1 MIPMPIIRR
10 FFFCLAM
17 LLLMS
22 MTIPPVLQAAEDA
35 TLTGTVLETMNAAD
49 YTYLKLK
56 TTGGPVWIAMPAT
69 KIETGQKVSCAK
81 GMTMHNFDSKTL
93 GRTFAEIIFSPGLAE
108 AAESGTSEEM
118 DNENAGSSFADAVKQ
133 ESMQQPAPE
142 APMQAS
148 TGSMGATVPFTEEKV
163 AKAEGENSYTVEEIF
178 AQAGSLSGKTV
189 RLRGKVVKVNPNI
202 MGKNWIHIQDGTGN
216 PMNNSHD
223 LVVTSSDIPELNEIV
238 LIHGKVAANKD
249 FGYGY
254 KYDALVEEAT
264 FQK

>member
-1 MIPMPIIRR
+1 MPIIRR

-17 LLLMS
+17 PLLMS
-22 MTIPPVLQAAEDA
+22 TTVPTLLQAANDA
-35 TLTGTVLETMNAAD
+35 TLTGTVLETMSAAD

-56 TTGGPVWIAMPAT
+56 TSEGPVWIAMPAT
-69 KIETGQKVSCAK
+69 KIETGQTVSCAD
-81 GMTMHNFDSKTL
+81 GMVMYNFDSKTL
-93 GRTFAEIIFSPGLAE
+93 GRTFAEIVFSTGLAE
-108 AAESGTSEEM
+108 AAETGTPDEVEKQST
-118 DNENAGSSFADAVKQ
+118 GSSFTDAVKQ

-142 APMQAS
+142 TPMQAS

-178 AQAGSLSGKTV
+178 AQAGQLTGKTV
-189 RLRGKVVKVNPNI
+189 RLRGKVVKINPNI

-216 PMNNSHD
+216 PMHNSHD
-223 LVVTSSDIPELNEIV
+223 LVVTSSNVPELNEIV
-238 LIHGKVAANKD
+238 VIDGKVAANKD

-254 KYDALVEEAT
+254 KYDVLIEEAT